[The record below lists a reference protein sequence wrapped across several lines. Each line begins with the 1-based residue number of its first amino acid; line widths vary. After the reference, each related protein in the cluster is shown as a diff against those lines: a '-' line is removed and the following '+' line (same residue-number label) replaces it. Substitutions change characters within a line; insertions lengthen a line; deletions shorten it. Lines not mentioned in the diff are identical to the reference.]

1 MQSASS
7 ENGSIKIVAP
17 EDRSRVIAVLTTAF
31 TMCPL
36 LRWLYPEPE
45 RYLRHFVGFLE
56 YYAGDPYTDR
66 SGACFEDGIKG
77 ALLWLTD
84 KVHRD
89 DARMMKYLL
98 GSVPEY
104 RRTETERI
112 FEEFGKYHPTE
123 PYWYFTM
130 LGIDPMHQRSGWEA
144 FYTDTV
150 LPSWMRRMDWRL
162 QKPPALARHAYMN
175 AWDGRSWVRF
185 RSAVRRR
192 FSRCSAVLLE
202 RERRLARCPR
212 RAFVHT

>member
-66 SGACFEDGIKG
+66 SGACFEDGVKG

-130 LGIDPMHQRSGWEA
+130 LGIDPMHQRSGWGGLLYRYGLAILDEA
-144 FYTDTV
+144 NG
-150 LPSWMRRMDWRL
+150 
-162 QKPPALARHAYMN
+162 LAFTEAT
-175 AWDGRSWVRF
+175 SL
-185 RSAVRRR
+185 RSARLYERLGWKIVGEVQVGSSPPFFPMLRRP
-192 FSRCSAVLLE
+192 S
-202 RERRLARCPR
+202 
-212 RAFVHT
+212 